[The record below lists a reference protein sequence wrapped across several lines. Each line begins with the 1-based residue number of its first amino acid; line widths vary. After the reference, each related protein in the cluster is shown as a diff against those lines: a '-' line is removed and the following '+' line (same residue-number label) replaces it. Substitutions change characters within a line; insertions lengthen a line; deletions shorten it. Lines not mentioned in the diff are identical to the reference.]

1 MLVLSRKV
9 GEGFMIGADVEVVV
23 LGFEGRTAKI
33 GIREPRHVPVVRKEL
48 QAVAAQNAT
57 ALALPAPDRLH
68 SALLE
73 AQQTILGQGRR
84 QT

>member
-33 GIREPRHVPVVRKEL
+33 GIRAPRHVPVVRKEL